1 MNLSEEIKRLA
12 DLRDQGVLT
21 PAEFDKA
28 KQKLLETPDPRTEQ
42 NPENYSFEDRSEESI
57 GKAANRYVSFQIVM
71 AVIGILLF
79 LTFAGPM
86 MCSSRSAFGG
96 APSLQISPR

>member
-1 MNLSEEIKRLA
+1 MNLSDEIKRLA

-28 KQKLLETPDPRTEQ
+28 KQKLLQTPDKRTEKK
-42 NPENYSFEDRSEESI
+42 PENYSFEDRSEESV

-71 AVIGILLF
+71 AVIGIILF

-86 MCSSRSAFGG
+86 MCSSRSPFGG
-96 APSLQISPR
+96 TPSIQINPR